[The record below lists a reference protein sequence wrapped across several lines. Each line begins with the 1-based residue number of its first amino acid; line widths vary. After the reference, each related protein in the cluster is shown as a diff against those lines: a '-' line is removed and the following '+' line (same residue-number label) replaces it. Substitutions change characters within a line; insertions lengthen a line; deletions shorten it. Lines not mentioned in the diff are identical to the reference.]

1 VAGHGQPAGTNPKE
15 TTIMSKFRATLA
27 ITAITLAM
35 PVVAITTVAGY
46 GQAAPTPALVPVTC
60 TFDGGGTIAAGTY
73 ATTTEGTTWACN
85 PAGTLVR
92 ITLTPPAAPAGT
104 MPVSAYVR

>member
-1 VAGHGQPAGTNPKE
+1 
-15 TTIMSKFRATLA
+15 MSGFRAILA

-35 PVVAITTVAGY
+35 PVVAATTAASY
-46 GQAAPTPALVPVTC
+46 GQAAPAPITC

-92 ITLTPPAAPAGT
+92 ITLAPPAAPAGT
-104 MPVSAYVR
+104 TPVSAYVR